1 MNILSVSVVNEGL
14 TETLE
19 VVNRFL
25 KVRNGIVGPVEV
37 FAPFKLDLD
46 RSTTA
51 GTNHTRIALKPSKRL
66 LEFMAACGTS
76 DGDLSVVKES

>member
-14 TETLE
+14 IETLE

-46 RSTTA
+46 RSTT
-51 GTNHTRIALKPSKRL
+51 NHIRIALKPSKRL
-66 LEFMAACGTS
+66 LEFMAGVTFTAP
-76 DGDLSVVKES
+76 KESAL